1 MHSRILQNFSAMTG
15 VYIEK
20 DSPMLWH
27 EPHPEEAQLAR
38 SLQRMWSQC
47 NCEANPVRTLLC
59 WLGLHLWLQPDYTAF
74 TRRNSIRFCPACA
87 SVQING
93 RIYR

>member
-1 MHSRILQNFSAMTG
+1 
-15 VYIEK
+15 
-20 DSPMLWH
+20 MLRH
-27 EPHPEEAQLAR
+27 EAHPEEAQLAE
-38 SLQRMWSQC
+38 SLQRMWSDADRDRNLPQT
-47 NCEANPVRTLLC
+47 VMC
-59 WLGLHLWLQPDYTAF
+59 WMGLHLWLQPDYTAF

>member
-1 MHSRILQNFSAMTG
+1 MF
-15 VYIEK
+15 
-20 DSPMLWH
+20 WH
-27 EPHPEEAQLAR
+27 DAHPDEAQLAK
-38 SLQRMWSQC
+38 SLQRIWSEGERDH
-47 NCEANPVRTLLC
+47 NLIRAFLC

-87 SVQING
+87 GVQING

>member
-1 MHSRILQNFSAMTG
+1 
-15 VYIEK
+15 
-20 DSPMLWH
+20 MLWP
-27 EPHPEEAQLAR
+27 EAHPEEAQLAR
-38 SLQRMWSQC
+38 SLQRMWS
-47 NCEANPVRTLLC
+47 NTESEPNPLRALLC

-74 TRRNSIRFCPACA
+74 MRRNAIRFCPACS

>member
-1 MHSRILQNFSAMTG
+1 
-15 VYIEK
+15 
-20 DSPMLWH
+20 MLWP
-27 EPHPEEAQLAR
+27 EAHPEEAQLAR
-38 SLQRMWSQC
+38 SLQRMWSTA
-47 NCEANPVRTLLC
+47 ERDANPLRALLC

-74 TRRNSIRFCPACA
+74 TRRNSIRFCPACS

>member
-1 MHSRILQNFSAMTG
+1 MFW
-15 VYIEK
+15 
-20 DSPMLWH
+20 P

-38 SLQRMWSQC
+38 SLQRMWSDSDRNRNLLQM
-47 NCEANPVRTLLC
+47 LLC
-59 WLGLHLWLQPDYTAF
+59 WLGLHLWLQPDYSSF
-74 TRRNSIRFCPACA
+74 LRRNSIRFCPACS